1 MSDQKTLHSILT
13 GYKAKDLIDKSS
25 ELFKSTM
32 YYQKSPSSPVVL
44 DANLS
49 VRDAA
54 LILAENHISSAP
66 IVEEG
71 KFM

>member
-1 MSDQKTLHSILT
+1 MAENLHSILT
-13 GYKAKDLIDKSS
+13 GYKAKDLIDKKT

-32 YYQKSPSSPVVL
+32 YYQKSPSSPVIL
-44 DANLS
+44 DANMS

-54 LILAENHISSAP
+54 TVLADNHISSAP